1 MQAVIYNIPLFGW
14 MLREAAEGT
23 VTAKLLFVINCLLI
37 WALAIVMFGFPAIII
52 PALAAVAGMFV
63 ILFILSWPYLGD

>member
-23 VTAKLLFVINCLLI
+23 VAAKLLFVINCLLI
-37 WALAIVMFGFPAIII
+37 WALAITIFGFPAIII
-52 PALAAVAGMFV
+52 PALAAVAGMFA
-63 ILFILSWPYLGD
+63 ILIVLSWPYFGE